1 MVEALVIGGLLLLG
15 VAVAA
20 GYAAR
25 TLPAD
30 ARVPLNAGVPEYSI
44 WLSKAAGLAAWLGVG
59 VAAFAVFALLTV
71 SSLADGWAQSVRVV
85 LLPGVMMV
93 VLAAEAGAVIVA
105 RRSAEAPPASPV
117 RPDLDPADAP
127 Q

>member
-1 MVEALVIGGLLLLG
+1 VVEALVIGGLLLLG

-20 GYAAR
+20 GYGAR

-30 ARVPLNAGVPEYSI
+30 ARVPLNAGVPEYSL
-44 WLSKAAGLAAWLGVG
+44 WLSKPAGLAAWLGVG
-59 VAAFAVFALLTV
+59 VAAYAVFALLTV

-85 LLPGVMMV
+85 LLPGVMTV
-93 VLAAEAGAVIVA
+93 VLAAAAGAVIVA

-117 RPDLDPADAP
+117 IPDLDPAVPP

>member
-1 MVEALVIGGLLLLG
+1 MIGGLFLVG
-15 VAVAA
+15 MAVAA

-30 ARVPLNAGVPEYSI
+30 ARVPLNAGVPEHSI
-44 WLSKAAGLAAWLGVG
+44 WLSKPVGLAAWLGVG
-59 VAAFAVFALLTV
+59 LAAFAVFALLTV
-71 SSLADGWAQSVRVV
+71 SSFADRWAHSVRLV

-117 RPDLDPADAP
+117 IPDLDPVDPP

>member
-1 MVEALVIGGLLLLG
+1 VVEALVIGGLLLLG
-15 VAVAA
+15 MAVAA

-25 TLPAD
+25 NLPAD
-30 ARVPLNAGVPEYSI
+30 ARVPLNAGVPEHSI
-44 WLSKAAGLAAWLGVG
+44 WLSKPAGLAAWVGVG
-59 VAAFAVFALLTV
+59 LAVFAVFGLLTL
-71 SSLADGWAQSVRVV
+71 SRLADGWAHSVRVV

-105 RRSAEAPPASPV
+105 RRCAPAPPASEEILV
-117 RPDLDPADAP
+117 VDPADPP